1 MTALTLDEPKRCEEL
16 LPRHRMELAIQ
27 IANTAESLD
36 CLSSAYPIVKE
47 QVKNLHDI
55 AKLLAGSRVLEIYGP
70 AIEEE
75 PA

>member
-1 MTALTLDEPKRCEEL
+1 
-16 LPRHRMELAIQ
+16 MELAIQ